1 MVTVNHKNHTWVNCG
16 VMLLITVE
24 RWFPFTRDKS
34 FIVCPLHYKII
45 CTRIFLLLM
54 PSVTISNFFQILRQ
68 RFGVKCFLGLTA
80 TATKETVLNI
90 AKHLNLSDSEEDC
103 VKGTILP
110 PNLNLSVSKDCFKE
124 QVGTLTGL
132 SARYQKGQAIWVLDS
147 VWTVYFLIPCQY
159 WLSHLYFC
167 LQDVGMNFIGVW
179 WIRYHLTVV
188 SHTNSLL

>member
-1 MVTVNHKNHTWVNCG
+1 M
-16 VMLLITVE
+16 
-24 RWFPFTRDKS
+24 
-34 FIVCPLHYKII
+34 
-45 CTRIFLLLM
+45 
-54 PSVTISNFFQILRQ
+54 ISAYYQILRQ

-132 SARYQKGQAIWVLDS
+132 SACVIRRAKQFEFWIVSEHYI
-147 VWTVYFLIPCQY
+147 FLS
-159 WLSHLYFC
+159 L
-167 LQDVGMNFIGVW
+167 VNIGYPTYIFVCK
-179 WIRYHLTVV
+179 T
-188 SHTNSLL
+188 

>member
-1 MVTVNHKNHTWVNCG
+1 M
-16 VMLLITVE
+16 
-24 RWFPFTRDKS
+24 
-34 FIVCPLHYKII
+34 
-45 CTRIFLLLM
+45 CTEILLLLM
-54 PSVTISNFFQILRQ
+54 PSIMISAYYQILRQ

-132 SARYQKGQAIWVLDS
+132 SACVIRRAKQFEFWIVSEHYI
-147 VWTVYFLIPCQY
+147 FLS
-159 WLSHLYFC
+159 L
-167 LQDVGMNFIGVW
+167 VNIGYPTYIFVCK
-179 WIRYHLTVV
+179 T
-188 SHTNSLL
+188 